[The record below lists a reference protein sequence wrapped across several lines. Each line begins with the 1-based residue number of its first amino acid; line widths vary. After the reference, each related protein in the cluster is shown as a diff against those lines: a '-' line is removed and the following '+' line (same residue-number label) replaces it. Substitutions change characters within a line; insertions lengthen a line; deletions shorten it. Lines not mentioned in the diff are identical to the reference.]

1 MTINTTRSEEKT
13 TLAIL
18 GRLDTSTSPK
28 LQEALLSEFG
38 IAKHIELDFAGLVY
52 VSSAGLRVLLLG
64 EKTAKARGGRQTLI
78 NVSPDIAEVF
88 EITGFSRVL
97 HFE

>member
-1 MTINTTRSEEKT
+1 MTINITRNEEKT

-28 LQEALLSEFG
+28 LQETLLSEFG
-38 IAKHIELDFAGLVY
+38 KAKHIELDFAELVY

-64 EKTAKARGGRQTLI
+64 EKTAKAQGSRQSI
-78 NVSPDIAEVF
+78 VNVSPDIREVF
-88 EITGFSRVL
+88 EITGFSNVL